1 MNYFSLSID
10 NPANINYPD
19 NDFSNHYREILM
31 IIGNRIVPFIS
42 EFVDALDNVISQQK
56 SQKRLS
62 TKQKYWIAFCLMAIL
77 ATKSVCWAKFER
89 VSFGRYSKSALCWF
103 FYHSS
108 IPWERLLQY
117 SVEAIILLYGIEKGS
132 LVIDDS
138 DNNRSKNTKKI
149 WHVHKLKDKA
159 SGGYIMGQG
168 LVFMVL
174 VTPTITIPVD
184 VEFYMPD
191 PEYTTWKKNNDK
203 LKKQEIPAKQRP
215 TKPLKNAEFPTKV
228 EISINMVQKFNGCF
242 PNIDVNCIIADALYG
257 TKQFFE
263 GTSAVYKEA
272 QIISQIR
279 RTQNIFY
286 RNRKQKVASYFSK
299 HHGIP
304 QKIRIRGGKIVKATI
319 GSLRVQ
325 VCSHGKKLFVIAL
338 KYEGEDEYRFIIAS
352 DLSWRT
358 IDIVEAYSQRWLVEV
373 FIQDWKANEGWATL
387 TKLQGEKGSR
397 NGLILSL
404 LVDHCL
410 SFHPDQIARFKNKLP
425 AFTVGCL
432 RRQTNL
438 ESLFLFITEILDS
451 HDPYEV
457 RDYKFTIMKQNLLE
471 FKRSKKHMITKDISN
486 FKATKSLKYKRAA

>member
-1 MNYFSLSID
+1 MIFLKINRDKRF
-10 NPANINYPD
+10 NINYPD
-19 NDFSNHYREILM
+19 NEFSNHCREIHM
-31 IIGNRIVPFIS
+31 IIGNTIVPFVA
-42 EFVDALDNVISQQK
+42 EFVEALDGVISQQK

-62 TKQKYWIAFCLMAIL
+62 KTQKYWIAFCLMAIL

-89 VSFGRYSKSALCWF
+89 VSIGRYTRSALCWF

-108 IPWERLLQY
+108 IPWEKLLQY
-117 SVEAIILLYGIEKGS
+117 SVEILISLYDIKKGS

-174 VTPTITIPVD
+174 VTPTITIPVG

-191 PEYTTWKKNNDK
+191 PEYTAWKKENDK
-203 LKKQEIPAKQRP
+203 LKKQGIPAKQRP
-215 TKPLKNAEFPTKV
+215 TKPLKNAKFPTKV
-228 EISINMVQKFNGCF
+228 EIAISMVHKFNECF
-242 PNIDVNCIIADALYG
+242 PGIWIGCIIADALYG
-257 TKQFFE
+257 TKQFFK
-263 GTSAVYKEA
+263 GVSKTYKNA

-279 RTQNIFY
+279 KSQNVFV
-286 RNRKQKVASYFSK
+286 RNRIQKVDYYFSK
-299 HHGIP
+299 HPGVP
-304 QKIRIRGGKIVKATI
+304 QKMRIRGGKTEKVTI
-319 GSLRVQ
+319 GSARMH
-325 VCSHGKKLFVIAL
+325 VCSFGKKVFVIAL
-338 KYEGEDEYRFIIAS
+338 KYEGENEYRYIIAS

-373 FIQDWKANEGWATL
+373 FIEDWKANEGWATL

-397 NGLILSL
+397 RGLILSL

-432 RRQTNL
+432 RRQTNI
-438 ESLFLFITEILDS
+438 ESLFLFITDILDS
-451 HDPYEV
+451 PDPYEEL
-457 RDYKFTIMKQNLLE
+457 DDKFTKMKQNLLE
-471 FKRSKKHMITKDISN
+471 FKSSKKHMVSKDISN
-486 FKATKSLKYKRAA
+486 FKPTESLKYKMAS